1 MAGPGRVVLC
11 ICVSADSLIRAFP
24 VREGRKR
31 LEGADSPGKRKA
43 RQAGVGRGGVGN
55 QLIGG
60 CVSGTVLPRVGPV
73 YCNSCELWN
82 HQGWEARPQREW
94 LEAELILKDVSLDS
108 RRAERRT
115 RGGRSYFGGY
125 LKTERES
132 WCLSSLRV
140 GDTCG

>member
-1 MAGPGRVVLC
+1 MCECRFL
-11 ICVSADSLIRAFP
+11 DQSLSCQG
-24 VREGRKR
+24 EGRKR

-94 LEAELILKDVSLDS
+94 LEAELILKRCEPGFPEGREEDQ
-108 RRAERRT
+108 
-115 RGGRSYFGGY
+115 GGGHTLGGI
-125 LKTERES
+125 
-132 WCLSSLRV
+132 
-140 GDTCG
+140 